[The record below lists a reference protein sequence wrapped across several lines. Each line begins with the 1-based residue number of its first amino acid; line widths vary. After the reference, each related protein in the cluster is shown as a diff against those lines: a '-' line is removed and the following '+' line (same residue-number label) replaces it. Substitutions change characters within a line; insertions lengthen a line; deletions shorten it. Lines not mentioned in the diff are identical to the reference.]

1 MDHCLLPHDIF
12 AVIARQADEDA
23 VRGLL
28 LTCRDLYE
36 LLVPLFYRR
45 AVQDYPHLCE
55 RIVTAIRFDVDE
67 EAIIRSLKRA
77 ERASARF
84 DLFEETDIED
94 PSPTFMRSG
103 WPTRALNHQSIYC
116 SLMGLAAFCG
126 YKDVISFLHQ
136 RGLSVDAVEASGAS
150 SGTKLCSSPPL
161 FIALARGHHEV
172 ARHLLGLGASP
183 ALRQEA
189 VDQQTALHLAA
200 ALPYPD
206 IIERIVQM
214 GAGINRRDENGDTA
228 LVHAVASRTST
239 REIIALLAKL
249 GADVNHMTSFRGLDT
264 SLLGLAC
271 ALEHWELADEL
282 LDREADANGGTR
294 SSVTSR
300 ARG

>member
-12 AVIARQADEDA
+12 TVIARQGDEDA

-94 PSPTFMRSG
+94 PSPTF
-103 WPTRALNHQSIYC
+103 
-116 SLMGLAAFCG
+116 
-126 YKDVISFLHQ
+126 
-136 RGLSVDAVEASGAS
+136 
-150 SGTKLCSSPPL
+150 SPPL
-161 FIALARGHHEV
+161 FIALARGHHQ
-172 ARHLLGLGASP
+172 AAKRLLSLGASP
-183 ALRQEA
+183 AQSQEA
-189 VDQQTALHLAA
+189 VDQRTALHLAA

-214 GAGINRRDENGDTA
+214 GAAINSRDENGDTA
-228 LVHAVASRTST
+228 LVYAVASRTST

-282 LDREADANGGTR
+282 LDCEADANGGTHDPG
-294 SSVTSR
+294 SSVTPR
-300 ARG
+300 ARD

>member
-12 AVIARQADEDA
+12 AVIARQGDEDA

-28 LTCRDLYE
+28 LTCRDLITHIYVRGSSQQSASR
-36 LLVPLFYRR
+36 L
-45 AVQDYPHLCE
+45 
-55 RIVTAIRFDVDE
+55 TKK
-67 EAIIRSLKRA
+67 RSFAPLKRA

-94 PSPTFMRSG
+94 PSPTFVRSG

-116 SLMGLAAFCG
+116 SLMGLAAFLG
-126 YKDVISFLHQ
+126 YQEVISFLHQ
-136 RGLSVDAVEASGAS
+136 QGLSVDAVDTTGAA
-150 SGTKLCSSPPL
+150 GTKLHSSPPL
-161 FIALARGHHEV
+161 FIALARGHHQ
-172 ARHLLGLGASP
+172 AAKRLLSLGASP
-183 ALRQEA
+183 AQSQEA
-189 VDQQTALHLAA
+189 VDQRTALHLAA

-214 GAGINRRDENGDTA
+214 GAAINSRDENGDTA
-228 LVHAVASRTST
+228 LVYAVASRTST

-282 LDREADANGGTR
+282 LDREADANGGTHDPG
-294 SSVTSR
+294 SSVTPR
-300 ARG
+300 ARD